1 MSVSQYQREIER
13 KRRQKID
20 AEKKAGEHRAK
31 ESRFRAEAAKARQAA
46 TKTKSESTV
55 RNRLRDAERAEDKAA
70 AAGKEASRW
79 QDRASGYAKDELTA
93 SSKLTRA
100 QQSEADAAERQ
111 RKRDEQRQARNPP
124 PVGAAIESRI
134 RRVESAVEHVVHQMR
149 TPLPEKL
156 RVLILGASPEG
167 DLRVGREQKRIR
179 AAVQS
184 ALHRDL
190 IELDV
195 RPAATAGDLLDGL
208 SGFRPHV
215 LHFSGHSNESLIV
228 FENERDEPHEG
239 VIVTAGAFMRAM
251 RTTDAPPV
259 LVVLNACK
267 SAAQIDDLV
276 AQVVPFAIG
285 MADSIDDSDAINYAA
300 NLYASIADGQSIR
313 SSHLRAQS
321 ALELAGLEGAE
332 LPVLASSRQADP
344 ANAVLVR
351 PPSAE

>member
-1 MSVSQYQREIER
+1 VSASQYQRELDR
-13 KRRQKID
+13 KRGQRVD
-20 AEKKAGEHRAK
+20 AEKKAGDYRSK
-31 ESRFRAEAAKARQAA
+31 ESKYRADAAKARQAA
-46 TKTKSESTV
+46 AKSNNESTV
-55 RNRLRDAERAEDKAA
+55 RSKLRDAERAEDKAA

-79 QDRASGYAKDELTA
+79 QERASGYAKDESTA
-93 SSKLTRA
+93 SSKLARA

-111 RKRDEQRQARNPP
+111 RKRDEHRRARSAPLD
-124 PVGAAIESRI
+124 GAAIESRI
-134 RRVESAVEHVVHQMR
+134 RRVESAVQRVIHRMPM
-149 TPLPEKL
+149 PLPEKL
-156 RVLILGASPEG
+156 RVLILGASSEG

-195 RPAATAGDLLDGL
+195 RPAATTSDLLDGL

-215 LHFSGHSNESLIV
+215 LHFSGHSSESLLV
-228 FENERDEPHEG
+228 FEDDRDEPHRG
-239 VIVTAGAFMRAM
+239 LLVTAGAFMRAM
-251 RTTDAPPV
+251 RATDHPPV
-259 LVVLNACK
+259 LVVLNACR

-285 MADSIDDSDAINYAA
+285 MADSIEDSDAINYAA

-321 ALELAGLEGAE
+321 ALELAGLVGAE
-332 LPVLASSRQADP
+332 LPTLAWSGQVDP
-344 ANAVLVR
+344 STTVLVQ
-351 PPSAE
+351 PPSTD